1 MKENT
6 SDKSLPV
13 FCLSNCLPG
22 LLQLMPSVPHVK
34 GSSPSFQTH
43 TVTMSHL
50 LHGLSQNL
58 CPHLFTWASST
69 ACSFCSRFGAVSML
83 ASGHLLK
90 TGKSSI
96 WPCSVQEII
105 SFSFYPDKEFPC
117 KFSSWIINCRLHS
130 ISALSNLVKISQKV
144 QKLSRKGGGEQMDER
159 GVDRQH
165 DLIIPAGIGIQAR
178 IEIF

>member
-6 SDKSLPV
+6 SGKSLPV

-22 LLQLMPSVPHVK
+22 LLQLMPSDPCVT

-43 TVTMSHL
+43 TATMSHL
-50 LHGLSQNL
+50 LCGLSQNL

-69 ACSFCSRFGAVSML
+69 TCSSCSRFGVTSVL

-96 WPCSVQEII
+96 WPCSMQEIVY
-105 SFSFYPDKEFPC
+105 FSFYPDMEFPW
-117 KFSSWIINCRLHS
+117 KFSSWIINCSLHS

-165 DLIIPAGIGIQAR
+165 DLIIPAGIGIEAR